1 MTHEEIIEAV
11 RHCIDCE
18 TDNTSDLAA
27 IKDDIYMDSIILAKI
42 PDAQHWIAMTA
53 SQSPYLSADSKAEAA
68 TSTVT
73 LDSLSV
79 QQFTDVAEAKDVGVV
94 TLPIGIEAYNV
105 CWVRCS
111 GWHKAATPSEDTSDS
126 ALTMFDETAKGTK
139 ERPQAVIMRT
149 SPLKILI
156 QPYLG
161 GDSEVSLSF
170 VGINSAQ
177 DEGGGVSIPQKLRSA
192 FIYYIAYLLLSAYG
206 DNRAQV
212 MYNIA
217 VQQLGASTSQK
228 G

>member
-1 MTHEEIIEAV
+1 MTHEEIIGAV

-18 TDNTSDLAA
+18 AENTSDIAVA
-27 IKDDIYMDSIILAKI
+27 KDDTYMDNIIVAKI

-68 TSTVT
+68 TNTVT
-73 LDSLSV
+73 LSSLSV
-79 QQFTDVAEAKDVGVV
+79 QQFTDVEEAKDVGVV

-105 CWVRCS
+105 CWVRCK
-111 GWHKAATPSEDTSDS
+111 GWHKAAVPSEDISDS

-156 QPYLG
+156 QPYT
-161 GDSEVSLSF
+161 DANSEVSLSF
-170 VGINSAQ
+170 VGINSTQ
-177 DEGGGVSIPQKLRSA
+177 DDGEGVDIPQKLRSA

>member
-1 MTHEEIIEAV
+1 MTNTEIIEAV

-18 TDNTSDLAA
+18 TENTSGIAA
-27 IKDDIYMDSIILAKI
+27 SKDDTYMDNIIVAKI
-42 PDAQHWIAMTA
+42 DDARHWVAMTA

-73 LDSLSV
+73 LNTSSV
-79 QQFTDVAEAKDVGVV
+79 QQFTDVEEAGDVGVV
-94 TLPIGIEAYNV
+94 TLPAGIEAYNV
-105 CWVRCS
+105 CRVRCS
-111 GWHKAATPSEDTSDS
+111 GWHKAAAPNEDTSDS

-139 ERPQAVIMRT
+139 ERPQAVVMRT

-156 QPYLG
+156 QPYSG
-161 GDSEVSLSF
+161 GDVVSLSF
-170 VGINSAQ
+170 IGVSSGDA
-177 DEGGGVSIPQKLRSA
+177 EGGGVDVPQKLRSA

-206 DNRAQV
+206 DAKAQL

-217 VQQLGASTSQK
+217 VQQLGASVATK

>member
-1 MTHEEIIEAV
+1 MTNKEIIEAV
-11 RHCIDCE
+11 RYCIDCE
-18 TDNTSDLAA
+18 TENTSGIAA
-27 IKDDIYMDSIILAKI
+27 SKDDTYMDNIIMAKI
-42 PDAQHWIAMTA
+42 DDARHWIAMTA

-73 LDSLSV
+73 LRSSSV
-79 QQFTDVAEAKDVGVV
+79 QQFTDVEEASDVGVV
-94 TLPIGIEAYNV
+94 TLPVGIEAYNV

-111 GWHKAATPSEDTSDS
+111 GWHKAAVPNEDTSDS

-139 ERPQAVIMRT
+139 ERPQAVVMRT

-156 QPYLG
+156 QPY
-161 GDSEVSLSF
+161 SEENEVSLSF
-170 VGINSAQ
+170 IGVSSGNA
-177 DEGGGVSIPQKLRSA
+177 EGGNVSIPQKLRSA

-206 DNRAQV
+206 DAKAQT

-217 VQQLGASTSQK
+217 VQQLGASTPQK

>member
-18 TDNTSDLAA
+18 TDNTSDLAV

-79 QQFTDVAEAKDVGVV
+79 QQFTDVAEATDVGVV

>member
-1 MTHEEIIEAV
+1 MTNEEIIEAV

-18 TDNTSDLAA
+18 AENTSDITAA
-27 IKDDIYMDSIILAKI
+27 KDDTYMDNIIVAKI
-42 PDAQHWIAMTA
+42 PDARHWIAMTA

-68 TSTVT
+68 TSTVVI
-73 LDSLSV
+73 DSSSV
-79 QQFTDVAEAKDVGVV
+79 QQFTDVKEAKDVGVV
-94 TLPIGIEAYNV
+94 TLPSKIEAYNV

-111 GWHKAATPSEDTSDS
+111 GWHKAAIPNEDTSDA
-126 ALTMFDETAKGTK
+126 ALAMFDETAKGTK

-156 QPYLG
+156 QPYTG
-161 GDSEVSLSF
+161 EDSEVSLSF
-170 VGINSAQ
+170 VGISSAQ
-177 DEGGGVSIPQKLRSA
+177 DESGDTDMPQKLRSA
-192 FIYYIAYLLLSAYG
+192 FIYYIAHLLLSAYG

-217 VQQLGASTSQK
+217 VQQLGASVSQK

>member
-1 MTHEEIIEAV
+1 MTNAEIIEAV

-18 TDNTSDLAA
+18 TENTSGIAA
-27 IKDDIYMDSIILAKI
+27 SKDDTYMDNIIVAKI
-42 PDAQHWIAMTA
+42 DDARHWIAMTA

-73 LDSLSV
+73 LKSSSV
-79 QQFTDVAEAKDVGVV
+79 QRFTDVEEVGDVGVV
-94 TLPIGIEAYNV
+94 TLPTSIEAYNV

-111 GWHKAATPSEDTSDS
+111 GWHKAAVPNEDTSDS
-126 ALTMFDETAKGTK
+126 ALMMFDETAKGTQ
-139 ERPQAVIMRT
+139 ERPQAVVMRT

-156 QPYLG
+156 QPY
-161 GDSEVSLSF
+161 SKENEVSLSF
-170 VGINSAQ
+170 IGVSSGNI
-177 DEGGGVSIPQKLRSA
+177 EGGGVDVPQKLRSA

-206 DNRAQV
+206 DAKAQT

-217 VQQLGASTSQK
+217 VQQLGASITTK